1 MHLAP
6 TNIRLLVSAF
16 LFFLALPVATE
27 ASLMRNWDWVDDPA
41 TFKPRRHL
49 RMCVC
54 PAEDFA
60 IGESTLNSLTIEAAT
75 NIDSRCTGGTN
86 PGVPCTAATNDCLG
100 GGTCAADQGA
110 WTVVPFGIPNC
121 PALGTCDPVCD
132 VIVRKE
138 DHNRGGGA
146 YSFGVASL
154 AEKDRVECSE
164 SRYDPTPL
172 DNRGRCVTAGACV
185 GGKRCESNSQ
195 CQVGNCN
202 VMVGAACVPGKPD
215 ECPAGRKCRQFFCS
229 GGANNTQPCRVKGA
243 VGDFWCPNLPMNNGT
258 CQEPATTWGVAGNT
272 LDPRS
277 VEMHEFSHKFRINH
291 EPVGGMGTRVAF
303 NSESGNLIDPV
314 PPGNHQLKLSTTDTG
329 EFDTSDQAPLL
340 AFFQGPIGP
349 AGGNVHLCATD
360 IADTCVT
367 VDIPAGALAESTVVT
382 IRPFMTPTG
391 RALRSVPEPYFRI
404 MSGVEIESGI
414 TALSL
419 PATITIEYDHL
430 RVEDV
435 GYGLIDEM
443 TLAAF
448 EYDPILDQWNTI
460 SSFSLDPSG
469 NTLSFSTSDLSPTAF
484 AIGGEA
490 PSLAFLQIPALGGLA
505 MWAVAGLFALSA
517 LVLLRKRS
525 MRA

>member
-1 MHLAP
+1 
-6 TNIRLLVSAF
+6 
-16 LFFLALPVATE
+16 
-27 ASLMRNWDWVDDPA
+27 
-41 TFKPRRHL
+41 
-49 RMCVC
+49 
-54 PAEDFA
+54 
-60 IGESTLNSLTIEAAT
+60 
-75 NIDSRCTGGTN
+75 
-86 PGVPCTAATNDCLG
+86 
-100 GGTCAADQGA
+100 
-110 WTVVPFGIPNC
+110 
-121 PALGTCDPVCD
+121 
-132 VIVRKE
+132 
-138 DHNRGGGA
+138 
-146 YSFGVASL
+146 
-154 AEKDRVECSE
+154 
-164 SRYDPTPL
+164 
-172 DNRGRCVTAGACV
+172 
-185 GGKRCESNSQ
+185 
-195 CQVGNCN
+195 
-202 VMVGAACVPGKPD
+202 
-215 ECPAGRKCRQFFCS
+215 
-229 GGANNTQPCRVKGA
+229 
-243 VGDFWCPNLPMNNGT
+243 
-258 CQEPATTWGVAGNT
+258 
-272 LDPRS
+272 
-277 VEMHEFSHKFRINH
+277 MHEFSHKFRINH

-448 EYDPILDQWNTI
+448 EYDPILD
-460 SSFSLDPSG
+460 
-469 NTLSFSTSDLSPTAF
+469 
-484 AIGGEA
+484 
-490 PSLAFLQIPALGGLA
+490 
-505 MWAVAGLFALSA
+505 
-517 LVLLRKRS
+517 
-525 MRA
+525 